1 MIATAAVQK
10 QCLARRVK
18 LCVSFCEMLDFLN
31 LEIMLSV
38 CFWSS
43 KGHQRISSTFNF
55 RLCSTYQKKTC
66 SLYKTHPLGVSFSS
80 SAGSVINSDWLA
92 YYYLLLVHLLSPE
105 VQNSIFC
112 YWWPPQWHTRQPTL
126 RVVGALLWGELALPA
141 ETVKLCAQITTCSI
155 CLHNLMV
162 NKSNTK
168 LQTTLSKFFSFEDL
182 PPEVSFLS
190 AAQKFLGNRVSDM

>member
-43 KGHQRISSTFNF
+43 KGCQRVSYTFNF

-66 SLYKTHPLGVSFSS
+66 SLYNTHPFSVSFSS
-80 SAGSVINSDWLA
+80 SAGSVINSD
-92 YYYLLLVHLLSPE
+92 
-105 VQNSIFC
+105 
-112 YWWPPQWHTRQPTL
+112 
-126 RVVGALLWGELALPA
+126 
-141 ETVKLCAQITTCSI
+141 
-155 CLHNLMV
+155 
-162 NKSNTK
+162 
-168 LQTTLSKFFSFEDL
+168 
-182 PPEVSFLS
+182 
-190 AAQKFLGNRVSDM
+190 